1 MLKIAVC
8 DDDNG
13 ELSHVKALLEQYQV
27 QKRIGMRIE
36 LFHSAMELMD
46 ALRTTNYQLLLL
58 DILMPG
64 FTGIQA
70 AREIRTSDSET
81 KIIFLT
87 SSPEFAVESYRVD
100 AFYYLLK
107 PIREDELFPVLD
119 RLLQQFR
126 RAEETLL
133 LTLPS
138 GVLRLP
144 YTRIVVLEVNSK
156 HLLFYLNDGSIRE
169 IPGSLTQYE
178 PQLLERREFVKVH
191 RAYLVNMDYIQH
203 LKGTELITY
212 SGVTVPISRLLSNQV
227 RKDYMEFLF
236 QKEDG
241 QP

>member
-13 ELSHVKALLEQYQV
+13 ELSHVMALLQQYQARNRLAV
-27 QKRIGMRIE
+27 RIDAF
-36 LFHSAMELMD
+36 LSAMELMD

-70 AREIRTSDSET
+70 AREIRTFDSET
-81 KIIFLT
+81 KIVFLT
-87 SSPEFAVESYRVD
+87 SSPEFAVESYGVD

-107 PIREDELFPVLD
+107 PIREDDLFPVLD

-126 RAEETLL
+126 RAEDTLL
-133 LTLPS
+133 LTMPS

-144 YTRIVVLEVNSK
+144 YSRIEVLEVNSK
-156 HLLFYLNDGSIRE
+156 RLLFYLNDGSVRE
-169 IPGSLTQYE
+169 IPGTLTQYE
-178 PQLLERREFVKVH
+178 PQLLARREFVKVH
-191 RAYLVNMDYIQH
+191 RSYLVNMDDIQH

-212 SGVTVPISRLLSNQV
+212 SGVRVPISRLLSNQV
-227 RKDYMEFLF
+227 RKDYMDFLF